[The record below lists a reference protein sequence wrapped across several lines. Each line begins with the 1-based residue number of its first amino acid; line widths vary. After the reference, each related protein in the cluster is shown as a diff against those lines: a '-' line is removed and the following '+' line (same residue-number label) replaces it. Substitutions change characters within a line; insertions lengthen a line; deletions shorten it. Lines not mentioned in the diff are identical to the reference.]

1 MSETI
6 LGIEAGGT
14 RTTLILSN
22 TQGELIHQR
31 VLGPGNFRVI
41 GKQGLLDLLKSC
53 SNDVQYPACVC
64 LGLAGVRDDRD
75 RGWIIEAAREI
86 WPNALI
92 WVDHDLASALMVAQR
107 NFKKLIRM
115 F

>member
-14 RTTLILSN
+14 RTTLILSD

-53 SNDVQYPACVC
+53 ANDEQDPACVC

-75 RGWIIEAAREI
+75 HIRFICTTIACAY
-86 WPNALI
+86 ATACDFL
-92 WVDHDLASALMVAQR
+92 
-107 NFKKLIRM
+107 KK
-115 F
+115 